1 MAGSQG
7 RKRTEGFLHRGGALV
22 GLGFGLLL
30 CQGAAIAD
38 DFGAA
43 PTTFVEA
50 VWKSQEINF
59 YYHSFRTFYPCDS
72 LNDKVRRLLLELG
85 AGHDLSVRSSG
96 CQLGDQVALA
106 PVVRIRL
113 SSPVEATPQALAEL
127 EKTRGKRELI
137 ARMNGGAVAASG
149 IDAQFSAH
157 WKRLSIARGSGSLDA
172 GDCELV
178 DAFKRQVLP
187 QLAVRVVKDQMRC
200 TPQSYGPLRLEVEA
214 LTPTPRGVPTAAQRQ
229 PRPAPAAPDLYS
241 LVIESPDE
249 LQGTSTGAM
258 RSSRRTAHKV
268 FPQTHPVSMLSTL
281 SPS

>member
-1 MAGSQG
+1 MAGSKW
-7 RKRTEGFLHRGGALV
+7 RKGMEGFFHRGGALA

-30 CQGAAIAD
+30 CQGPAIAD
-38 DFGAA
+38 ESGAA
-43 PTTFVEA
+43 PTTFVDA
-50 VWKSQEINF
+50 VWKSQEISF

-96 CQLGDQVALA
+96 CQLGDQIARA

-127 EKTRGKRELI
+127 EKTRSKRELL
-137 ARMNGGAVAASG
+137 ARMSGGAIAANG

-157 WKRLSIARGSGSLDA
+157 WKRLSIARGSGSRLDA

-187 QLAVRVVKDQMRC
+187 QLAVRVVKDEVRC
-200 TPQSYGPLRLEVEA
+200 IQSYGPLRLEVEA
-214 LTPTPRGVPTAAQRQ
+214 LMPTPRSLPTAHANATAIR
-229 PRPAPAAPDLYS
+229 AS
-241 LVIESPDE
+241 
-249 LQGTSTGAM
+249 ST
-258 RSSRRTAHKV
+258 
-268 FPQTHPVSMLSTL
+268 
-281 SPS
+281 